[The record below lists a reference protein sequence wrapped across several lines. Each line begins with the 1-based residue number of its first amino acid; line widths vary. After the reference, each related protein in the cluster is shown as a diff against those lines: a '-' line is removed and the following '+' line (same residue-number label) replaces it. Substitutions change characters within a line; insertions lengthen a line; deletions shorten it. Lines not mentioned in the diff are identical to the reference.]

1 MMHEQRVGHD
11 SNAPNESRMNSGDVL
26 ALFEYEILLSDISFD
41 RTWAALYSL
50 RAVEVLLHIFKK

>member
-41 RTWAALYSL
+41 RTWAALY
-50 RAVEVLLHIFKK
+50 H